1 MFINKK
7 MHMLKNLLSSFD
19 IYGITY
25 SFRYKDKEK
34 YQTITGGI
42 IVILFLILVL
52 FVGIYY
58 FIPFMHR
65 KNYTIVYYTMNLA
78 ATDEINLFQTE
89 SNFAIGIECESN
101 SKEKLSV
108 HDLLDFKSNY
118 VLYEKLSNG
127 SYVKHKKNIKTHK
140 CTYEDFYNKLN
151 KQVDYLGLSKFEC
164 LEDKGDTL
172 QGIFSDKIFTYYE
185 FTALAKNDSVLNE
198 LDRFLF
204 ENDCKLQLFYMD
216 IIIDLLNYKEPITQY
231 MNELFIQLNPTL
243 FIKRN
248 VFYMN
253 QQFSDDNYLLFV
265 FGDDDNIEIKTLYSR
280 YEEYSLYMGFN
291 RNITRPYNYANYAK
305 LYLRAD
311 LKRTI
316 VKRKYQ
322 KIFEFYADASSLLVA
337 LYEILFLI
345 FNYIDNFYAFHN
357 LSNNL
362 FFFKGVEEDDN
373 NFNIFKKR
381 SQIKGII
388 SYINQNSSEEKTKD
402 DFKGNNKNKDIDINT
417 IENVELQKG
426 IKIYSNYKITT
437 PESRP
442 KGVSRLKMIE
452 NKEKNM
458 KTKLINKNILK
469 NNNFS
474 NKEYEKNSKEN
485 DLNSANI
492 TKRNKFSINNINNQ
506 DSVNSKSN
514 VKEDFSFKK
523 SINNNNLIDSSNS
536 DNSKNSIKKYNK
548 KVKYSFN
555 IFEIV
560 ITQFLKCCMSK
571 SMKIKNYVNQNSNE
585 IIYDKLNIITYIRN
599 MILFDILN
607 RTFMDDNKR
616 EIVNFLCRPII
627 TVNKNKKNSC
637 DEFYK
642 IYSEED
648 FDKFT
653 NNIKGLAKKPGKLD
667 MENRLISISNE
678 QLKTFV

>member
-1 MFINKK
+1 MYK
-7 MHMLKNLLSSFD
+7 LKNFLSSFD

-34 YQTITGGI
+34 YQTVTGGI
-42 IVILFLILVL
+42 VVILFLILVIY
-52 FVGIYY
+52 VGIYY
-58 FIPFMHR
+58 FIPFVHR

-89 SNFAIGIECESN
+89 SNFAVGIECESN

-118 VLYEKLSNG
+118 VLYEKLTNG

-140 CTYEDFYNKLN
+140 CTYEDFFNKVN

-164 LEDKGDTL
+164 LEDKEDTL
-172 QGIFSDKIFTYYE
+172 QGIFSDKIFSYYE

-198 LDRFLF
+198 IDRFLF
-204 ENDCKLQLFYMD
+204 ENDCKLQIFYMD
-216 IIIDLLNYKEPITQY
+216 MIIDLLNYKEPITQY
-231 MNELFIQLNPTL
+231 MNEIFIQLNPTL

-248 VFYMN
+248 MYYMN
-253 QQFSDDNYLLFV
+253 QQFSNDDYLLFV
-265 FGDDDNIEIKTLYSR
+265 FRDDNNAEIKTLYSR

-291 RNITRPYNYANYAK
+291 RNITRPYNYVNYAK

-322 KIFEFYADASSLLVA
+322 KITEFYADASSILIA
-337 LYEILFLI
+337 LYEVLFLI
-345 FNYIDNFYAFHN
+345 FNYIDNFYAYHK
-357 LSNNL
+357 LSKYL
-362 FFFKGVEEDDN
+362 FFFKGVEEEYND
-373 NFNIFKKR
+373 FNIFKKKR

-388 SYINQNSSEEKTKD
+388 SYINENSSEEKNKD
-402 DFKGNNKNKDIDINT
+402 DFKGKNKNKNKDFDINT
-417 IENVELQKG
+417 IENDELQKG
-426 IKIYSNYKITT
+426 IKIYSNYKNST

-442 KGVSRLKMIE
+442 KGVSSLKMIV

-458 KTKLINKNILK
+458 NTKIINKNILK
-469 NNNFS
+469 NKGIS
-474 NKEYEKNSKEN
+474 DEAYDKIPKEN
-485 DLNSANI
+485 DLNSVNI
-492 TKRNKFSINNINNQ
+492 TKRNKYKFNNINQ

-523 SINNNNLIDSSNS
+523 PMYNNNLILSSDSG
-536 DNSKNSIKKYNK
+536 DSKNSLKKYKN

-555 IFEIV
+555 FFEIV

-571 SMKIKNYVNQNSNE
+571 SMKIKNYINQNANE

-607 RTFMDDNKR
+607 RTFLDDNKK

-627 TVNKNKKNSC
+627 TVNKNEKNSC

-642 IYSEED
+642 IYSEKD
-648 FDKFT
+648 FDKFV
-653 NNIKGLAKKPGKLD
+653 NNIKGLAKKPDKTD
-667 MENRLISISNE
+667 MENRLISISNG
-678 QLKTFV
+678 QLKTIV